1 MTIDAQKKVE
11 FSLTMTQQEFA
22 NFVHAC
28 DQLISLT
35 LTDKDGLNA
44 VSVVQGVKN
53 SMLLALND

>member
-11 FSLTMTQQEFA
+11 FSLAMTQQEFA

>member
-11 FSLTMTQQEFA
+11 FSLEMTQQEFS

-53 SMLLALND
+53 SMLLALNE